1 MIALFRLLST
11 YIWEFFT
18 PSFLQA
24 RSIARGGGEEK
35 FVVFA
40 VGNCVVDLSAWSERK
55 FFFVDLESEFARAR
69 ESREIGA
76 EAVAQIH
83 HRMDAETFREPARFF
98 DARNE
103 TQMFSAERTAEFSG
117 DKKIIAIFAA
127 SARNRAIL
135 FHETGN
141 TD

>member
-1 MIALFRLLST
+1 MNQKTDARERKL
-11 YIWEFFT
+11 WEFFT

-83 HRMDAETFREPARFF
+83 HRMDAETFREPARFIN
-98 DARNE
+98 ARNE
-103 TQMFSAERTAEFSG
+103 SQMFAAQRSAKFSR
-117 DKKIIAIFAA
+117 DEKIVGLFPA
-127 SARNRAIL
+127 SARDGSAFFN
-135 FHETGN
+135 ETGN